1 MINKPCTGGVILV
14 LLSMVLLSSGCLT
27 KEKHVDLVLSSRLCV
42 DFDED
47 HDSES
52 YQSQQ
57 YVNFYESLDDILS
70 ENGISNVDV
79 RSAAIVSGS
88 YTVTDF
94 DEKHHDW
101 AITGS
106 VSVKRADI
114 SDGPAVLIKYG
125 DVSLKGSLGTTIQAP
140 LETAGVELLNRALAD
155 YVAGGSP
162 QLAFIIESGDVEPDP
177 SAADRII
184 FGWRACLSMQIICNT
199 EVEVIDP

>member
-1 MINKPCTGGVILV
+1 MVNKPCTGGVILV
-14 LLSMVLLSSGCLT
+14 LLSIVLLSSGCLT
-27 KEKHVDLVLSSRLCV
+27 KEKNVDLVLSSKLCV
-42 DFDED
+42 DFEED
-47 HDSES
+47 HDSEN

-70 ENGISNVDV
+70 ENGVSNVDV

-88 YTVTDF
+88 YEVTGF

-101 AITGS
+101 HITGS
-106 VSVKRADI
+106 VRVKRADI
-114 SDGPAVLIKYG
+114 SDGPAVLIKYA
-125 DVSLKGSLGTTIQAP
+125 DVSLKGSLGTVIPAP

-177 SAADRII
+177 SASDRII
-184 FGWRACLSMQIICNT
+184 FDWRACLSMQIICNT
-199 EVEVIDP
+199 TVEVIDP